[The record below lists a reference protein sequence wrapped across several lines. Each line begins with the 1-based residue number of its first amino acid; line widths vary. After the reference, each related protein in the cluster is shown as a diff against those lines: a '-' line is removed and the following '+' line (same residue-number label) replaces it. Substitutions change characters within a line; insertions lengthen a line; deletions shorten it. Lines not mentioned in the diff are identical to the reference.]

1 MSLFVDCCS
10 SVYHN
15 STLTLHHRCTT
26 SEYVDMIKKLTN
38 RTLKEIKT
46 LKQTYDVRDTV
57 IKGFLL
63 RVSPSG
69 NMTYYLQYRN
79 ADGLQKH
86 YKIGTTGNVTP
97 VQARDIAEKKSGD
110 VLNGI
115 DVQADRKVKRKEA
128 ERTRF
133 NTLGGF
139 LHNTYKK
146 WAMEH
151 LRHGN
156 EAIKRVERN
165 FDYLSPRPLLE
176 VNAWVIEKWRTDRL
190 KAGITKVTVNR
201 DIASLKSVISK
212 AVEWDV
218 IPYNPLAKIK
228 PLKVTSL
235 GRVRHLSDAEEKNI
249 RKKLY
254 ERDEKLKK
262 GRDSGNEWRSKRGYE
277 LYPDISGCTYA
288 DHLTP
293 ITLLT
298 INTGLRRGEIF
309 NLKWEDIN
317 LKSKTLT
324 VQGATSKSGETRY
337 IPLNSES
344 LEILKQ
350 WKKQS
355 IKGEYVFPAKDGN
368 RMDNIKSAWS
378 SIRES
383 TKIKDFRFHDLRHTF
398 ASKLVMKGVPLN
410 TVRELLGH
418 ADLKTTL
425 RYAHLAPDHK
435 ADAVSLLNS

>member
-1 MSLFVDCCS
+1 
-10 SVYHN
+10 
-15 STLTLHHRCTT
+15 
-26 SEYVDMIKKLTN
+26 MIAKLTN
-38 RTLKEIKT
+38 RSVKALKAK
-46 LKQTYDVRDTV
+46 KQPYDVRDTD

-69 NMTYYLQYRN
+69 NMTYYFQFRN

-86 YKIGTTGNVTP
+86 YKIGTAGNLSP
-97 VQARDIAEKKSGD
+97 VQARDIAEKKSGE
-110 VLNGI
+110 VSSGI
-115 DVQADRKVKRKEA
+115 DIQEDRKIKRKEA

-146 WAMEH
+146 WALAH
-151 LRHGN
+151 LRKG
-156 EAIKRVERN
+156 EDQIKRVDRN
-165 FDYLSPRPLLE
+165 FDYLSSRPLLE
-176 VNAWVIEKWRTDRL
+176 VNAWVIDKWRSERL
-190 KAGITKVTVNR
+190 KAGIAKVTVNR
-201 DIASLKSVISK
+201 DIAGLKSVMSK

-228 PLKVTSL
+228 PIKVTSL
-235 GRVRHLSDAEEKNI
+235 GRVRYLNTNEEKCL
-249 RKKLY
+249 RKKLL
-254 ERDEKLKK
+254 ERDKK
-262 GRDSGNEWRSKRGYE
+262 IKDGRDSGNQWRERRGYE
-277 LYPDISGCTYA
+277 KFPDLKGCAYA

-298 INTGLRRGEIF
+298 LNTGLRRGEVF
-309 NLKWEDIN
+309 NLIWKDIN
-317 LKSKTLT
+317 LNSKILT
-324 VQGATSKSGETRY
+324 VQGTTSKSGETRY

-344 LEILKQ
+344 IEVLKQ
-350 WKKQS
+350 WQKQS
-355 IKGEYVFPAKDGN
+355 NSKQYVFPAKDGRKLN
-368 RMDNIKSAWS
+368 NITS
-378 SIRES
+378 SWTTIMTE

-398 ASKLVMKGVPLN
+398 ASNLVMKGVPLN

-435 ADAVSLLNS
+435 AEAVSLLST

>member
-1 MSLFVDCCS
+1 MK
-10 SVYHN
+10 
-15 STLTLHHRCTT
+15 
-26 SEYVDMIKKLTN
+26 KKLTT
-38 RTLKEIKT
+38 RTVNPLIAQDKPYE
-46 LKQTYDVRDTV
+46 VVDTE

-63 RVSPSG
+63 RVQPSG
-69 NMTYYLQYRN
+69 AKTYSFSYRN
-79 ADGLQKH
+79 SDGMRQR
-86 YKIGTTGNVTP
+86 YKIGDASSLTP
-97 VQARDIAEKKSGD
+97 QQARDIAEKESAR
-110 VLNGI
+110 VASGI
-115 DVQADRKVKRKEA
+115 DIQAERKVKRKEA
-128 ERTRF
+128 EITRF

-146 WAMEH
+146 WALEH

-165 FDYLSPRPLLE
+165 FDYLSARPLLE
-176 VNAWVIEKWRTDRL
+176 VNAWVIEKWRTERL

-249 RKKLY
+249 RKKLH

-277 LYPDISGCTYA
+277 LYPDISDCTYA

-309 NLKWEDIN
+309 NLKWQDIN
-317 LKSKTLT
+317 LKNKTLT

-344 LEILKQ
+344 LTILKL

-355 IKGEYVFPAKDGN
+355 SKGEYVFPAKDGN
-368 RMDNIKSAWS
+368 RMDNIKSAWT

-418 ADLKTTL
+418 SDLKTTL